1 MDVPRE
7 IVDSNFR
14 VLVTSS
20 EKACRRVTLFRGV
33 YPLIFDVDTTDHAH
47 LNQAVINELKRCQMV
62 TNGDHVIIT
71 KGDLTG
77 VQGGTNAMKIVK
89 VGEGLVE

>member
-1 MDVPRE
+1 M
-7 IVDSNFR
+7 
-14 VLVTSS
+14 
-20 EKACRRVTLFRGV
+20 TLFRGV
-33 YPLIFDVDTTDHAH
+33 YPLIFDVNTTDHAH
-47 LNQAVINELKRCQMV
+47 LNQAVINELKRCRMV
-62 TNGDHVIIT
+62 SNGDHVIIT